1 MSKQNSQSK
10 GHINEDIGLIEWAIN
25 STATGAGIFDIL
37 YCWRVA
43 KYDIIMHLFSNLTIE
58 NQDVEET
65 CVAHTCIITIE

>member
-10 GHINEDIGLIEWAIN
+10 GHRYEDISLIEWAIN

-43 KYDIIMHLFSNLTIE
+43 KKSYHYASIQQFNNRKSG
-58 NQDVEET
+58 
-65 CVAHTCIITIE
+65 CC